1 MTDTAQPGLAAENVS
16 LDEAAN
22 AFKSFLNPQ
31 TAQPRDET
39 GRFSSAQPE
48 EAEEDEVLDDADEA
62 SAGDAEGEDDAQEV
76 DEAADEA
83 QPDAVDMP
91 SSWSKE
97 DADLWASL
105 PAEAQGKIAEREA
118 QRDAG
123 LNQKLQEA
131 ANARKLVEQQAAEA
145 NANRDAYARAI
156 DEVAGLLQ
164 YPKPAPT
171 DYGAGTEN
179 YDRESYDLAV
189 YQWEQTQTQLQSLF
203 QQRQAIAAQQEH
215 EEARQRTLAHQEI
228 EETAWPKFLADVPDL
243 ADAAKGRQII
253 SGLVEYGAENGIN
266 KDAFSAGNVTS
277 VEMRLLWK
285 AKEYDRIKSAEQ
297 RVKATNP
304 QPKPASPAI
313 KPGGATTRQ
322 TVQANRLN
330 KATSRLAKEGSI
342 EAGADVFKHFL
353 SR

>member
-22 AFKSFLNPQ
+22 AFKSFLDPQ
-31 TAQPRDET
+31 PAQPRDDT
-39 GRFSSAQPE
+39 GRFASAQTE
-48 EAEEDEVLDDADEA
+48 EADDDEIEGVADVSDDTEV
-62 SAGDAEGEDDAQEV
+62 EDDDQEV

-97 DADLWASL
+97 DAELWASL

-123 LNQKLQEA
+123 LNLKLQEA
-131 ANARKLVEQQAAEA
+131 ANARKLVEQQATEA

-156 DEVAGLLQ
+156 DEVVGLLQ
-164 YPKPAPT
+164 YPKPSPT

-179 YDRESYDLAV
+179 YDRESYDLAS
-189 YQWEQTQTQLQSLF
+189 YQWEQTQGQLQTLF
-203 QQRQAIAAQQEH
+203 QQRQVIAAQQEQ
-215 EEARQRTLAHQEI
+215 EATQARATAIQEI
-228 EETAWPKFLADVPDL
+228 EQVAWPKFLAEVPDL
-243 ADAAKGRQII
+243 GDVTKGKQII
-253 SGLVEYGAENGIN
+253 ADIVQYAVSEGLPQE
-266 KDAFSAGNVTS
+266 AFKAGQVSSN
-277 VEMRLLWK
+277 EMRMLWK
-285 AKEYDRIKSAEQ
+285 AQEYDRIKAADK
-297 RVKATNP
+297 RVKAANP
-304 QPKPASPAI
+304 PPKPAAPAV
-313 KPGGATTRQ
+313 KPGGVTSRQ

-342 EAGADVFKHFL
+342 EAGAAVFKHFL
-353 SR
+353 